1 MNARVTAETRRV
13 VLVPARRSARAW
25 LALEDAICVAFTVY
39 MVSCRMFVRIGV
51 NLRARVDV
59 ESQGPSRQSPFPFP
73 RVDSRARVDAR
84 ASSTRRRTGET
95 SSAITI
101 VPSTPPHRAR
111 ATIASTGRDGT
122 RLVSHRDRDHRRP
135 FGAVASSRD
144 VVGVVVARRRASVR
158 IERARARSRHVPRR
172 RVTRGRLAFVR
183 SIDRSTR
190 DRRTIG
196 AIVRLFAHTSD
207 PIQSNSPSMT
217 RLDFFACGSSSP
229 RGGQGHGGGTVSRI
243 TIGQNVH
250 IPSTDETTK
259 RKLYTRVRLMGI
271 PRGVIRRTDGRTDL
285 CGSAGRSV
293 GS

>member
-1 MNARVTAETRRV
+1 
-13 VLVPARRSARAW
+13 
-25 LALEDAICVAFTVY
+25 
-39 MVSCRMFVRIGV
+39 MFVRIGV

-59 ESQGPSRQSPFPFP
+59 ESQGPSRQSPFPFL

-84 ASSTRRRTGET
+84 ASSTRQRTGET
-95 SSAITI
+95 SSAITT

-122 RLVSHRDRDHRRP
+122 RLVSHRDRGHRRP
-135 FGAVASSRD
+135 LGAVASSRD
-144 VVGVVVARRRASVR
+144 VVGVVARRRASVR

-172 RVTRGRLAFVR
+172 RVTRGRLAFVL
-183 SIDRSTR
+183 SIDRS

-229 RGGQGHGGGTVSRI
+229 RGGAWGGTVSRI

-250 IPSTDETTK
+250 VPSTDETTK

>member
-1 MNARVTAETRRV
+1 
-13 VLVPARRSARAW
+13 
-25 LALEDAICVAFTVY
+25 
-39 MVSCRMFVRIGV
+39 MFVRIGV

-183 SIDRSTR
+183 SIDRSTH

-217 RLDFFACGSSSP
+217 RLDFF
-229 RGGQGHGGGTVSRI
+229 
-243 TIGQNVH
+243 
-250 IPSTDETTK
+250 
-259 RKLYTRVRLMGI
+259 RVRIVEPEG
-271 PRGVIRRTDGRTDL
+271 G
-285 CGSAGRSV
+285 AGAWGGDCFEDHDRSKCAH
-293 GS
+293 SLDR

>member
-1 MNARVTAETRRV
+1 VNARVTAETRRV

-183 SIDRSTR
+183 SIDRSTH

-229 RGGQGHGGGTVSRI
+229 RGGAWGGTVSRI

-250 IPSTDETTK
+250 VPSTDETTK